1 MDLSIIIPS
10 YNTKELLRQCLK
22 SVVSGQWL
30 VTRKKRPTTNHQS
43 LVTEII
49 VVDNGSTDSSVEY
62 LKKAAKDEMIQIILL
77 DQNWGFA
84 GAVNRGIKKAKGKFI
99 LLLNS
104 DTIVQKNTLEGAIKF
119 AQEHPQS
126 IIGLQLVNPDQSIQ
140 PSAYHF
146 PSISGAIKEFW
157 LGKKDSYQKY
167 YPKSFHPVKVDAV
180 TGAAML
186 IPKKIIKKIG
196 LFDEKYFL
204 YFEDL
209 DYCRRAQ
216 RMGFDVYYLPSVKV
230 FHYHGAAGKE
240 MPEIT
245 HQWLVESSK
254 KYNGLV
260 KYYLLTLIIWLG
272 QKWWRLIGK
281 R

>member
-10 YNTKELLRQCLK
+10 YNTKKLLKECLN
-22 SVVSGQWL
+22 SL
-30 VTRKKRPTTNHQS
+30 KKNKGKLS
-43 LVTEII
+43 IEII
-49 VVDNGSTDSSVEY
+49 VVDNGSTDSSVDY
-62 LKKAAKDEMIQIILL
+62 LKKTSKDEMIQIILL

-84 GAVNRGIKKAKGKFI
+84 GAVNKGIKEARGKFL

-104 DTIVQKNTLEGAIKF
+104 DTQIQKETLKKAIEF
-119 AQEHPQS
+119 AQNHPQA
-126 IIGLQLVNPDQSIQ
+126 IVGLQLVNFDGSIQ
-140 PSAYHF
+140 PSVYHF
-146 PSISGAIKEFW
+146 PSLRRAIKEFW
-157 LGKKDSYQKY
+157 LGQKDSYQKY
-167 YPKSFHPVKVDAV
+167 FPKTKKAIKVDAV
-180 TGAAML
+180 TGAVMF

-196 LFDEKYFL
+196 LFDEKYFF

-209 DYCRRAQ
+209 DYCRRA
-216 RMGFDVYYLPSVKV
+216 RKVGLKVYYLPPAQV
-230 FHYHGAAGKE
+230 FHHHGAAGKA

-272 QKWWRLIGK
+272 QKWRRLTGK
-281 R
+281 K

>member
-10 YNTKELLRQCLK
+10 FNTKKLLKECLE
-22 SVVSGQWL
+22 SVISNQPSA
-30 VTRKKRPTTNHQS
+30 TRKKPT
-43 LVTEII
+43 TEII
-49 VVDNGSTDSSVEY
+49 VVDNGSTDSSVDY
-62 LKKAAKDEMIQIILL
+62 LKKVAKDKTIQIILL

-84 GAVNRGIKKAKGKFI
+84 GAVNRGINKATGKLI

-104 DTIVQKNTLEGAIKF
+104 DTLVQKNTLKRTIEF

-126 IIGLQLVNPDQSIQ
+126 IIGLQLVNPDKSIQ
-140 PSAYHF
+140 PSVYHF

-157 LGKKDSYQKY
+157 LEKKDSYQKY
-167 YPKSFHPVKVDAV
+167 YPQSKKPIKVDAV

-186 IPKKIIKKIG
+186 IPKKIIKKVG
-196 LFDEKYFL
+196 SFDEKYFF

-209 DYCRRAQ
+209 DYCHRVRKK
-216 RMGFDVYYLPSVKV
+216 GFEVYYLPSAKV
-230 FHYHGAAGKE
+230 FHHHGAAGKE

-260 KYYLLTLIIWLG
+260 KYYLLTSIIWLG
-272 QKWWRLIGK
+272 QKWQRIRKLS
-281 R
+281 

>member
-10 YNTKELLRQCLK
+10 FNTKKLLKECLE
-22 SVVSGQWL
+22 SVISNQRPA
-30 VTRKKRPTTNHQS
+30 TRKKPTTSHRS

-49 VVDNGSTDSSVEY
+49 VVDNGSTDNSVEY
-62 LKKAAKDEMIQIILL
+62 LKKVAKDEMIQIILL

-84 GAVNRGIKKAKGKFI
+84 GAVNRGIKKAKGKYL

-104 DTIVQKNTLEGAIKF
+104 DTQIQKETLKEAIKF

-140 PSAYHF
+140 PSVYHF
-146 PSISGAIKEFW
+146 PSITGAIKEFW
-157 LGKKDSYQKY
+157 LGKKGSYQKY
-167 YPKSFHPVKVDAV
+167 FPKSKKPVKVDAV

-196 LFDEKYFL
+196 LFDEKYFF

-209 DYCRRAQ
+209 DYCRRAKKA
-216 RMGFDVYYLPSVKV
+216 GINVYYLPSAKV
-230 FHYHGAAGKE
+230 FHHHGAAGRE

-272 QKWWRLIGK
+272 QKWQRFLK
-281 R
+281 RQ

>member
-10 YNTKELLRQCLK
+10 YNTKKLLKECLE
-22 SVVSGQWL
+22 SVIRYQPP
-30 VTRKKRPTTNHQS
+30 VTRKKPTTGHRP

-62 LKKAAKDEMIQIILL
+62 LKKIAKDKKIQTILL
-77 DQNWGFA
+77 NQNWGFA
-84 GAVNRGIKKAKGKFI
+84 GAVNRGIKKAKGRFI

-104 DTIVQKNTLEGAIKF
+104 DTIAQKNTLEGAIKF

-140 PSAYHF
+140 PSVYHF
-146 PSISGAIKEFW
+146 PSILGAVKEFW

-167 YPKSFHPVKVDAV
+167 YPKSLHPVKVDAV

-209 DYCRRAQ
+209 DYCRRAKKA
-216 RMGFDVYYLPSVKV
+216 GLSVYYLPSAQII
-230 FHYHGAAGKE
+230 HHHGAAGKE

-260 KYYLLTLIIWLG
+260 KYYLLTSIIWLG
-272 QKWWRLIGK
+272 QKWQRLIGK